1 MLLTACVAQHSVSLL
16 HVLPQRKMEP
26 EWMAQRITN
35 MLLDWLTL
43 HQHEHEYGRQ
53 QQQQLQQQL
62 EAIV

>member
-1 MLLTACVAQHSVSLL
+1 
-16 HVLPQRKMEP
+16 MEP

>member
-1 MLLTACVAQHSVSLL
+1 
-16 HVLPQRKMEP
+16 
-26 EWMAQRITN
+26 MAQRITN